1 MKNKKKL
8 NINKASLVEATMLA
22 MQGKLILEE
31 EKEIKTEDIEVET
44 DDVEVTLGTDKTII
58 DSEEATITIEK
69 NSESSAIETEP
80 ETIEVPVE
88 GDETIIPEEVVEP
101 EEVEDEVP
109 SIDEIVDEEVPTEE
123 VSTEPEEDE
132 EVVEPEEVEEDTIE
146 ESKSLEE
153 DLTSEEFPE
162 DGTYWSGNGKYQ
174 EDVDMLNKLI
184 PATGTTPT
192 IPDVLPDK
200 VVEDYINLSNKY
212 YRWFNDGDVP
222 FKKLKDGTTIYPSY
236 TRGNNRQTPLGQKT
250 CNSIS
255 FDLENRVN
263 SLIEKI
269 NSQYP
274 DWKAKLQP
282 TDTSVDELQESKEV
296 EKIEEAISSVD
307 QLVAG
312 ELYGFVANNYTSMDL
327 ELLKEIALNAIY
339 ELNDDAK
346 IIADIKER
354 MIESKNSCE
363 NCNKENCDCS
373 NKEAKAE
380 AINKF
385 NANSFKT
392 VVEGFLKELDE
403 TVDSFKLNKV
413 LKNES
418 AIRIYGEVL
427 SQNNSKSICLEG
439 KMIQK
444 GKAFTK
450 YEIAKT
456 SGLKLE
462 SKEFTRSSMVTFTN
476 KENILEC
483 KYFKQATA
491 KVEE

>member
-58 DSEEATITIEK
+58 DSEEATITVEK
-69 NSESSAIETEP
+69 NSESSTVETEP
-80 ETIEVPVE
+80 ETVEVPVE

-109 SIDEIVDEEVPTEE
+109 SIDEIVDEEVPAEE
-123 VSTEPEEDE
+123 ANTEPEDK
-132 EVVEPEEVEEDTIE
+132 EDTIE

-274 DWKAKLQP
+274 DWRAKLQP
-282 TDTSVDELQESKEV
+282 AETVADNLQESKEV
-296 EKIEEAISSVD
+296 EKIEEAISSAD

-312 ELYGFVANNYTSMDL
+312 KLYDFVANNYTSMDL

-354 MIESKNSCE
+354 MIESKDSCE
-363 NCNKENCDCS
+363 NCNKENCNCS
-373 NKEAKAE
+373 NKEAKVE
-380 AINKF
+380 TINKF

-427 SQNNSKSICLEG
+427 SQNNSKNICLEG

-450 YEIAKT
+450 YEIAKP

>member
-69 NSESSAIETEP
+69 NSESSAVETEP

-109 SIDEIVDEEVPTEE
+109 SIDEIVDEEVPAEE
-123 VSTEPEEDE
+123 VNTEPEDEDK
-132 EVVEPEEVEEDTIE
+132 EDTIE

-296 EKIEEAISSVD
+296 KEVEKIEEAISSVD

-354 MIESKNSCE
+354 MMESKESCE

-373 NKEAKAE
+373 NKEAKVE
-380 AINKF
+380 SINKF

-403 TVDSFKLNKV
+403 TIDSFKLNKV

-450 YEIAKT
+450 YEIAKP

>member
-1 MKNKKKL
+1 MIVFN
-8 NINKASLVEATMLA
+8 AT
-22 MQGKLILEE
+22 Q
-31 EKEIKTEDIEVET
+31 T
-44 DDVEVTLGTDKTII
+44 
-58 DSEEATITIEK
+58 
-69 NSESSAIETEP
+69 
-80 ETIEVPVE
+80 
-88 GDETIIPEEVVEP
+88 
-101 EEVEDEVP
+101 
-109 SIDEIVDEEVPTEE
+109 
-123 VSTEPEEDE
+123 
-132 EVVEPEEVEEDTIE
+132 
-146 ESKSLEE
+146 
-153 DLTSEEFPE
+153 EEFPE

-174 EDVDMLNKLI
+174 EDADMLNKLI
-184 PATGTTPT
+184 PATGTTPA

-200 VVEDYINLSNKY
+200 VVEEYINLSNKY

-236 TRGNNRQTPLGQKT
+236 TRGDNRQTVLGQKT

-274 DWKAKLQP
+274 DWKEKLQP

-296 EKIEEAISSVD
+296 KTEDEKISRIGVHEDVVSNLGDGAIKLADKYNIQMNTILDNVEDIIVENSNLFESKEVEKIEETISPAD

-312 ELYGFVANNYTSMDL
+312 KLYDFVANNYTSMDL

-354 MIESKNSCE
+354 MIESKDSCE
-363 NCNKENCDCS
+363 NCNKENCNCS
-373 NKEAKAE
+373 NKEAKVE
-380 AINKF
+380 TINKF

-427 SQNNSKSICLEG
+427 SQNNSKNICLEG

-450 YEIAKT
+450 YEIAKP

-462 SKEFTRSSMVTFTN
+462 SREFTKSSMVTFIN

-483 KYFKQATA
+483 KYYTTA

>member
-69 NSESSAIETEP
+69 NNESASVEAEP

-88 GDETIIPEEVVEP
+88 GDETIIPEKVVEP
-101 EEVEDEVP
+101 EKVENEAP
-109 SIDEIVDEEVPTEE
+109 SIDEIVDEEIPSEE
-123 VSTEPEEDE
+123 LDTSTE
-132 EVVEPEEVEEDTIE
+132 EVVEPEEDTME

-153 DLTSEEFPE
+153 DLTSKEFPE

-174 EDVDMLNKLI
+174 EDADMLNKLI
-184 PATGTTPT
+184 PATGTTPA

-200 VVEDYINLSNKY
+200 VVEEYINLSNKY

-236 TRGNNRQTPLGQKT
+236 TRGDNRQTVLGQKT

-274 DWKAKLQP
+274 DWKEKLQP
-282 TDTSVDELQESKEV
+282 AETTVDNLQESKEV
-296 EKIEEAISSVD
+296 EKIEEAISPAD

-312 ELYGFVANNYTSMDL
+312 KLYDFVANNYTSMDL

-354 MIESKNSCE
+354 MIESKDSCE
-363 NCNKENCDCS
+363 NCNKENCNCS
-373 NKEAKAE
+373 NKEAKTE
-380 AINKF
+380 VINKF

-427 SQNNSKSICLEG
+427 SQNNSKNICLEG

-450 YEIAKT
+450 YEIAKP

>member
-8 NINKASLVEATMLA
+8 NINRASLVEATMLA
-22 MQGKLILEE
+22 IQGKLILEE

-69 NSESSAIETEP
+69 NNESTSIEAKP

-101 EEVEDEVP
+101 EEVEDEAP
-109 SIDEIVDEEVPTEE
+109 SIDEIVDEEIPSEE
-123 VSTEPEEDE
+123 LDTSTE
-132 EVVEPEEVEEDTIE
+132 EVVEPEENTIE

-174 EDVDMLNKLI
+174 EDADMLNKLI
-184 PATGTTPT
+184 PATGTTPA

-200 VVEDYINLSNKY
+200 VVEEYINLSNKY

-236 TRGNNRQTPLGQKT
+236 TRGDNRQTVLGQKT

-274 DWKAKLQP
+274 DWKEKLQP
-282 TDTSVDELQESKEV
+282 AETAVDNLQESKKV
-296 EKIEEAISSVD
+296 EKIEEAISSAD

-354 MIESKNSCE
+354 MIESKDSCE
-363 NCNKENCDCS
+363 NCNKENCNCS

-427 SQNNSKSICLEG
+427 SQDNSKNICLEG

-450 YEIAKT
+450 YEIAKP

-483 KYFKQATA
+483 KYYTTA